1 MYQILQYSKNLDYE
15 QIALELDLDYDY
27 VERYFENYRIVYTM
41 PIKNLT
47 YQEKLFVAAIRYVQQ
62 LTKDEINTLLEGY
75 NIDEETLFN
84 DPLSLERRLSGYL
97 DEIAYQKTIKY
108 SKFGIECALM
118 FDNTESPQLTELTF
132 DEQTIILTNIALGRS
147 LGKYGA
153 KPSDRLAAID
163 MLNKRPIPVLEYTPS
178 DDIDNL
184 SIEEMRE
191 IIKLKKKNS
200 SGEPITLPEIIE
212 EKRHQVNEHGI
223 VTAEL
228 EDTRLAD
235 VNDVRGISGIKKITN
250 KESKRK
256 R

>member
-1 MYQILQYSKNLDYE
+1 
-15 QIALELDLDYDY
+15 
-27 VERYFENYRIVYTM
+27 
-41 PIKNLT
+41 
-47 YQEKLFVAAIRYVQQ
+47 
-62 LTKDEINTLLEGY
+62 
-75 NIDEETLFN
+75 
-84 DPLSLERRLSGYL
+84 
-97 DEIAYQKTIKY
+97 
-108 SKFGIECALM
+108 
-118 FDNTESPQLTELTF
+118 
-132 DEQTIILTNIALGRS
+132 
-147 LGKYGA
+147 